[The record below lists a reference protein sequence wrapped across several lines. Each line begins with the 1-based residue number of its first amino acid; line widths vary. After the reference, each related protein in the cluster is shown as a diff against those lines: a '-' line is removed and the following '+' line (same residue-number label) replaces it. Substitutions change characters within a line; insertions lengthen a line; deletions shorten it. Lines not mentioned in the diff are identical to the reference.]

1 MGNDYWK
8 RSGLKNVLYNYFIT
22 IFLSDMKKQ
31 KKFLSKLIF
40 LLVIFFLIFLFIIK
54 PVLSIKKEFNN
65 LKLSLD
71 KLKNTFKKNDIDL
84 LEKEFKSF
92 KKDYQEFQRQ
102 AQRIY
107 WLSFIPY
114 VADFKNGVE
123 AGNYYLKAGEI
134 ALEAI
139 KPYAD
144 LIGFQK
150 NTGSFVEKSAEDRLK
165 TAILTLDKMLYRID
179 EISKNL
185 VKGEAFINK
194 IDPNRY
200 PRKIGNFLLREK
212 IENTENEILSLTKL
226 FVDAKPLLKNLP
238 EIFGV
243 DKEKTYLILFQNDK
257 ELRATGGFLTS
268 YAIFKIKEAKITIEK
283 SEDIYD
289 LDNSIANHPSAPREI
304 VTYHLGVNRFYLR
317 DSNLSPDFP
326 TSIKLF
332 NNLYNQSPKK
342 VDYDGIIA
350 IDTKILVDLL
360 EIFGDTKV
368 DEIVFSSRIDP
379 RCDCPSAIYTLFDIV
394 DRPTPYLRDNRKG
407 ILGRLMYALFY
418 KAIGFSPSQYWG
430 KLFNQMFKNLEEKH
444 ILVYFPDQKLQ
455 KAIEA
460 LDYGGRIS
468 NVNYDYL
475 HINNVNFAGAKS
487 NMFVF
492 EEIESKTSFAGKK
505 IKRELVITYKN
516 PYPHSDCNLERGN
529 LCLNATLRNW
539 LRIYVP
545 QGAKL
550 ISFKGSEKPVEVYND
565 LNKTVFEGFLKVNPL
580 GMAKVI
586 IEYQLPERV
595 SPDNY
600 RLLIQ
605 KQPGT
610 KNQKLTVTINNR
622 KIYQGILEKDK
633 EFKN

>member
-1 MGNDYWK
+1 
-8 RSGLKNVLYNYFIT
+8 
-22 IFLSDMKKQ
+22 MKKQ

-40 LLVIFFLIFLFIIK
+40 LLTIFVFIFLFIIK

-65 LKLSLD
+65 LKVSINI
-71 KLKNTFKKNDIDL
+71 LKNSFKKNDIDL
-84 LEKEFKSF
+84 LENDFKSF
-92 KKDYQEFQRQ
+92 KKEYQEFQKQ

-134 ALEAI
+134 TLEAI

-144 LIGFQK
+144 LIGFKK
-150 NTGSFVEKSAEDRLK
+150 NTSSFVEKSAEDRLK
-165 TAILTLDKMLYRID
+165 TAVLTLDKMLYRID

-185 VKGEAFINK
+185 VQGKALINK

-200 PRKIGNFLLREK
+200 PVKIGNLLLKEK
-212 IENTENEILSLTKL
+212 IENTKNEILSLTKL
-226 FVDAKPLLKNLP
+226 FVDAQPLLKNLP

-243 DKEKTYLILFQNDK
+243 NKEKTYLILFQNDK

-289 LDNSIANHPSAPREI
+289 LDNSIANHPPAPKEI
-304 VTYHLGVNRFYLR
+304 IEYHLGVNRFYLR

-332 NNLYNQSPKK
+332 NSLYNQSTKK

-360 EIFGDTKV
+360 EIFGDTNI
-368 DEIVFSSRIDP
+368 DGIVFSSRIDP
-379 RCDCPSAIYTLFDIV
+379 RCDCSSAIYTLFDII
-394 DRPTPYLRDNRKG
+394 DRPTPYLRENRKG

-418 KAIGFSPSQYWG
+418 KAIGFSPSKYWG
-430 KLFNQMFKNLEEKH
+430 KLLDQMIKDLEEKH
-444 ILVYFPDQKLQ
+444 ILVYFSDQKLQ

-460 LDYGGRIS
+460 INYGGRIS
-468 NVNYDYL
+468 NVNDDYL

-487 NMFVF
+487 NMFVS
-492 EEIESKTSFAGKK
+492 EEIESKTTSDGKK

-550 ISFKGSEKPVEVYND
+550 ISFKGSEKPVKVYND
-565 LNKTVFEGFLKVNPL
+565 LNKTVFEGFLKVAPL

-586 IEYQLPERV
+586 VEYQLPEKV
-595 SPDNY
+595 SLENY

-605 KQPGT
+605 KQPGA
-610 KNQKLTVTINNR
+610 KDQKLTITINGK
-622 KIYQGILEKDK
+622 KIYQGILEKDQW
-633 EFKN
+633 FKN

>member
-1 MGNDYWK
+1 
-8 RSGLKNVLYNYFIT
+8 
-22 IFLSDMKKQ
+22 MKKQ
-31 KKFLSKLIF
+31 KNFFSKLIF
-40 LLVIFFLIFLFIIK
+40 LLAIFSFIFFFIIN

-65 LKLSLD
+65 LEPSLT
-71 KLKNTFKKNDIDL
+71 KLKNTFKKNDINL

-123 AGNYYLKAGEI
+123 AGSYYLKAGEI
-134 ALEAI
+134 TLEAI

-144 LIGFQK
+144 LIGFK
-150 NTGSFVEKSAEDRLK
+150 KSTVSFVEQSAEDRLK
-165 TAILTLDKMLYRID
+165 TAVLTLDKMLYRID
-179 EISKNL
+179 DISKNL
-185 VKGEAFINK
+185 AKGELLIEK

-200 PRKIGNFLLREK
+200 PEKIGKSLLREK
-212 IENTENEILSLTKL
+212 IKKTKEEVLSLSKL

-304 VTYHLGVNRFYLR
+304 RSFHLGVNRFYIR

-332 NNLYNQSPKK
+332 NSLYNQSTKK

-368 DEIVFSSRIDP
+368 DGIVFSSRIDS
-379 RCDCPSAIYTLFDIV
+379 RCDCPSAIYTLFDII
-394 DRPTPYLRDNRKG
+394 DRPTPYLRENRKG
-407 ILGRLMYALFY
+407 ILGKLMYTLFY

-430 KLFNQMFKNLEEKH
+430 KLFQQMLKNLEEKH
-444 ILVYFPDQKLQ
+444 ILVYFPDQRLQ

-460 LDYGGRIS
+460 LNYGGRIN
-468 NVNYDYL
+468 NVNDDYL

-492 EEIESKTSFAGKK
+492 EEIESKTTFDGKK
-505 IKRELVITYKN
+505 TKRELVITYRN

-539 LRIYVP
+539 LRVYVP

-550 ISFKGSEKPVEVYND
+550 ISFRGSEKPVEVYND

-586 IEYQLPERV
+586 IEYQLPERI
-595 SPDNY
+595 SSDNY
-600 RLLIQ
+600 RLTIQ

-610 KNQKLTVTINNR
+610 KDQKLTVTINSR

-633 EFKN
+633 EFMN